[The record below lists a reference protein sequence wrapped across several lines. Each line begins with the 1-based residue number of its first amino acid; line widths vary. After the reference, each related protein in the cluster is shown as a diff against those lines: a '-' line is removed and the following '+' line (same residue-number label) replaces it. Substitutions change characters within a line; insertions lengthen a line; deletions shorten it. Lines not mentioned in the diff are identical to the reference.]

1 MNGRPLGQVDCVNC
15 GQCAAV
21 CPTGALT
28 IKSDVEKVWS
38 EITNPNKKLAVQMA
52 PATRVAI
59 GEMFGLEPGENSIKK

>member
-28 IKSDVEKVWS
+28 IKSDIENVWV
-38 EITNPNKKLAVQMA
+38 KLL
-52 PATRVAI
+52 T
-59 GEMFGLEPGENSIKK
+59 LIKKW